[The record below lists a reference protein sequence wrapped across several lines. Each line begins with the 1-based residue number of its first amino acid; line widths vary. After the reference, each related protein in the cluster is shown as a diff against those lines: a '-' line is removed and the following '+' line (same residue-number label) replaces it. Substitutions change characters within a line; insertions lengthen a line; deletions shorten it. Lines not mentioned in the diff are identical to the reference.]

1 MVKFAFQTYAR
12 KFVKPFVTAHGEWS
26 VRSGILIA
34 ITNDNGVVRLGE
46 IAPLP
51 EFGTETLAE
60 AIAFCRSLGN
70 EFDTLQ
76 IPENYSCCQFAF
88 EMAGSPLAPLGKGG
102 TRILRDS
109 RSINHPKSSLIV
121 PLTKGDL
128 GGSIAGLLP
137 AGAKALDEWQALYLN
152 GTRSFKWKIGVADIT
167 SELKVLKQLCEE
179 LPNDATLRLD
189 ANAGL
194 SLIQA
199 KQWLNQCD
207 RITLKI
213 EYLEQPLG
221 IHEFDLMVQLNQ
233 EYKTP
238 IALDE
243 SIATYAQLEDCY
255 NRGWRGIFV
264 VKPAIA
270 GAPSQL
276 REFCKTHKLDLVFS
290 SVFETPIG
298 RMHGLQ
304 LAQELAQELGTG
316 RALGYG
322 TDRFFDQTIGQPV
335 GILESDAGTFL
346 VKFWKAIVENR
357 SIFLGNPLWGRSELD
372 QFEVSVQSNIANES
386 YIHIPTGGT
395 SGKLKFAIHTW
406 ETLSESVYG
415 MQQHFNVNQIN
426 SFCTLP
432 LHHVSGLMQ
441 YLRSY
446 LTNGQFI
453 SWDWKQLEHGNFPDI
468 ELELFFISLV
478 PTQLQ
483 RLINQPKLKQFK
495 TILLGGAPTW
505 ESLLTIARQKGL
517 PIALTYGMT
526 ETASQVTTLLPSE
539 FLAGQTNVGKPL
551 PHVKIKILNDRD
563 EICPPNEI
571 GQIQIQSK
579 SQMVGVLNIRPD
591 DLGYLD
597 PNGHLHIIGRST
609 DKIITGGENIY
620 PSAVEALIRATGLVQ
635 DVCVI
640 GVPDEIWG
648 QRVVAVWV
656 EPPPES
662 PMPSIVPISCPPL
675 SKGGWGGSLHQYP
688 KQWLQLPQ
696 LPRNAQ
702 GKIDRAQLLKLIK
715 KLEM

>member
-1 MVKFAFQTYAR
+1 MVKFAFQAYAR

-34 ITNDNGVVRLGE
+34 ITNDNGMVRLGE

-60 AIAFCRSLGN
+60 AIAFCESLGN
-70 EFDTLQ
+70 EFDALQ
-76 IPENYSCCQFAF
+76 IPENYPCCQFAF
-88 EMAGSPLAPLGKGG
+88 EMAGSPLVSLTP
-102 TRILRDS
+102 
-109 RSINHPKSSLIV
+109 LIV

-128 GGSIAGLLP
+128 GGSSAGLLP
-137 AGAKALDEWQALYLN
+137 AGAKALDEWNILYLQ

-167 SELKVLKQLCEE
+167 SELEIFKQLCEV
-179 LPNDATLRLD
+179 LPDDATLRLD

-194 SLIQA
+194 NLTQA
-199 KQWLNQCD
+199 KQWLEQCD
-207 RITLKI
+207 RITSKI
-213 EYLEQPLG
+213 EYLEQPLA
-221 IHEFDLMVQLNQ
+221 IHEFDSMLQLNQ
-233 EYKTP
+233 QYKTP

-243 SIATYAQLEDCY
+243 SIATYTQLEDCY

-270 GAPSQL
+270 GPPSQL
-276 REFCKTHKLDLVFS
+276 RNFCKTHKLDLVFS
-290 SVFETPIG
+290 SVFETAIG
-298 RMHGLQ
+298 RMAGLQ
-304 LAQELAQELGTG
+304 LAQELAQEFGTG

-322 TDRFFDQTIGQPV
+322 TDRFFDQTMVEPV

-372 QFEVSVQSNIANES
+372 QFEVSIQSNTQSNIANES

-406 ETLSESVYG
+406 ETLSASVYG
-415 MQQHFNVNQIN
+415 MQEHFNINQIN

-453 SWDWKQLEHGNFPDI
+453 SWDWKQLEQGNFPDI
-468 ELELFFISLV
+468 ELESFFISLV

-483 RLINQPKLKQFK
+483 RLINQQKLKQFK

-551 PHVKIKILNDRD
+551 PHVKIQILNDRN
-563 EICPPNEI
+563 EICPSNQI

-579 SQMVGVLNIRPD
+579 SQMLGVLNICPD

-609 DKIITGGENIY
+609 DKIITGGENVY

-640 GVPDEIWG
+640 GLHDEIWG
-648 QRVVAVWV
+648 QRVVALWV
-656 EPPPES
+656 GEYLS
-662 PMPSIVPISCPPL
+662 SCPPL
-675 SKGGWGGSLHQYP
+675 TKEIWRGSLHQYP
-688 KQWLQLPQ
+688 KQWIQLPQ

-702 GKIDRAQLLKLIK
+702 GKIDRPQLLQMIK
-715 KLEM
+715 NLEM

>member
-34 ITNDNGVVRLGE
+34 ITSDNGVVRLGE

-60 AIAFCRSLGN
+60 AIAFCKSLGN

-76 IPENYSCCQFAF
+76 IPENYSCCRFAF

-102 TRILRDS
+102 PRMLGDS

-128 GGSIAGLLP
+128 GGSNAGLLP

-167 SELKVLKQLCEE
+167 SELEVFKQLYEV
-179 LPNDATLRLD
+179 LPDDARLRLD

-194 SLIQA
+194 NLAQA
-199 KQWLNQCD
+199 KQWLDECD
-207 RITLKI
+207 CTSKI

-264 VKPAIA
+264 IKPAIA

-276 REFCKTHKLDLVFS
+276 REFCKNHKLDLVFS
-290 SVFETPIG
+290 SVFETAIG
-298 RMHGLQ
+298 RTHGLQ

-357 SIFLGNPLWGRSELD
+357 SLFLGNPLWGRSELD
-372 QFEVSVQSNIANES
+372 QFEVSIQLNTANES

-453 SWDWKQLEHGNFPDI
+453 SWDWKQLEQGNFPDI
-468 ELELFFISLV
+468 ELESFFISLV

-495 TILLGGAPTW
+495 TILLGGAPSW

-551 PHVKIKILNDRD
+551 PHVKIQILNDRN

-609 DKIITGGENIY
+609 DKIITGGENVY
-620 PSAVEALIRATGLVQ
+620 PSAVEALILSTGLVQ
-635 DVCVI
+635 DICVI
-640 GVPDEIWG
+640 GLPDEIWG

-662 PMPSIVPISCPPL
+662 PIMPSILSTSCPPL
-675 SKGGWGGSLHQYP
+675 TKGGWG
-688 KQWLQLPQ
+688 
-696 LPRNAQ
+696 
-702 GKIDRAQLLKLIK
+702 
-715 KLEM
+715 

>member
-1 MVKFAFQTYAR
+1 M
-12 KFVKPFVTAHGEWS
+12 TAHGEWS

-34 ITNDNGVVRLGE
+34 ITDNNGVVRLGE
-46 IAPLP
+46 ITPLP

-60 AIAFCRSLGN
+60 AIAFCESLGN
-70 EFDTLQ
+70 EFDTLH

-88 EMAGSPLAPLGKGG
+88 EMAGLSQTTFSP
-102 TRILRDS
+102 
-109 RSINHPKSSLIV
+109 LIV
-121 PLTKGDL
+121 PVNKGTFL
-128 GGSIAGLLP
+128 GSIAGLLS
-137 AGAKALDEWQALYLN
+137 AGAKALDEWQVLYSQ
-152 GTRSFKWKIGVADIT
+152 GTRSFKWKIGVAEIA
-167 SELKVLKQLCEE
+167 SELEIFKQLCQV
-179 LPNDATLRLD
+179 LPDDTTLRLD

-194 SLIQA
+194 NLEQI

-207 RITLKI
+207 RTSKI

-221 IHEFDLMVQLNQ
+221 IDEFDLMMQLNQ
-233 EYKTP
+233 EHKTP

-243 SIATYAQLEDCY
+243 SIATYTQLEDCY

-264 VKPAIA
+264 VKPTIA
-270 GAPSQL
+270 GPPSQL

-290 SVFETPIG
+290 SVFETSIG
-298 RMHGLQ
+298 RIAGLQ
-304 LAQELAQELGTG
+304 LAQELAQELGSG
-316 RALGYG
+316 RAVGYG
-322 TDRFFDQTIGQPV
+322 TDRFFDPTTREPV
-335 GILESDAGTFL
+335 GILEPDAGTFL
-346 VKFWKAIVENR
+346 VKFWTAIVENR
-357 SIFLGNPLWGRSELD
+357 SIFLGNPLWGRSELE
-372 QFEVSVQSNIANES
+372 QFEINIQANTDNKP

-395 SGKLKFAIHTW
+395 SGKLKFATHSW

-415 MQQHFNVNQIN
+415 MQQHFNINQIN

-453 SWDWKQLEHGNFPDI
+453 SWDWKQLEQGNFSDI
-468 ELELFFISLV
+468 ELETFFISLV

-495 TILLGGAPTW
+495 TILLGGAPSW
-505 ESLLTIARQKGL
+505 ESLLTIARQKKL

-551 PHVKIKILNDRD
+551 PHVKIQIFNDRN
-563 EICPPNEI
+563 EICSPNEI

-579 SQMVGVLNIRPD
+579 SQMIGVPNICPD
-591 DLGYLD
+591 DLAYLD
-597 PNGHLHIIGRST
+597 PNGHLYIVGRNS
-609 DKIITGGENIY
+609 DKIITGGENVY

-635 DVCVI
+635 DICVI
-640 GVPDEIWG
+640 GVPDELWG
-648 QRVVAVWV
+648 QRVVAMWV
-656 EPPPES
+656 GEQLLKPSCS
-662 PMPSIVPISCPPL
+662 PL
-675 SKGGWGGSLHQYP
+675 TKEDWEGSTHQYP
-688 KQWLQLPQ
+688 KQWIQLPK

-702 GKIDRAQLLKLIK
+702 GKIDRTLLLQLIQNPVV
-715 KLEM
+715 

>member
-12 KFVKPFVTAHGEWS
+12 RFVKPFVTAHGEWS
-26 VRSGILIA
+26 IRSGILIA
-34 ITNDNGVVRLGE
+34 ITNDNGVVQLGE

-60 AIAFCRSLGN
+60 AIAFCESLGN
-70 EFDTLQ
+70 EFDQTEFDALQ
-76 IPENYSCCQFAF
+76 IPENYPCCQFAF
-88 EMAGSPLAPLGKGG
+88 EMARSPQTSLIP
-102 TRILRDS
+102 
-109 RSINHPKSSLIV
+109 LIV

-137 AGAKALDEWQALYLN
+137 AGAKALDEWNGLYLQ
-152 GTRSFKWKIGVADIT
+152 GTRSFKWKIGIADIA
-167 SELKVLKQLCEE
+167 SELEIFKQLCAL
-179 LPNDATLRLD
+179 LPDDATLRLD

-194 SLIQA
+194 NLEQA
-199 KQWLNQCD
+199 KQWLNECD
-207 RITLKI
+207 RIPSKI
-213 EYLEQPLG
+213 EYLEQPLA
-221 IHEFDLMVQLNQ
+221 IHEFDLMLQLNQ

-243 SIATYAQLEDCY
+243 SIATYTQLEDCY

-290 SVFETPIG
+290 SVFETTIG
-298 RMHGLQ
+298 RITGLK
-304 LAQELAQELGTG
+304 LAQELAQESGSK

-322 TDRFFDQTIGQPV
+322 TDRFFDQTMIEPI
-335 GILESDAGTFL
+335 GILESDPGTFL

-372 QFEVSVQSNIANES
+372 QFEVHIQLYAQANTASECH
-386 YIHIPTGGT
+386 IHIPTGGT
-395 SGKLKFAIHTW
+395 SGKLKFATHTW
-406 ETLSESVYG
+406 KTLSESVYG

-453 SWDWKQLEHGNFPDI
+453 SWDWKQLEQGNFPDI
-468 ELELFFISLV
+468 ELESLFISLV

-505 ESLLTIARQKGL
+505 ESLLTIARQKEL
-517 PIALTYGMT
+517 PIAVTYGMT

-539 FLAGQTNVGKPL
+539 FLAGQTNVGRPL
-551 PHVKIKILNDRD
+551 PHVKIQILNDRN
-563 EICPPNEI
+563 EICLPNEI

-579 SQMVGVLNIRPD
+579 SQMLGVENIRPD

-609 DKIITGGENIY
+609 DKIITGGENVY
-620 PSAVEALIRATGLVQ
+620 PSAVEALIRAMGRVQ

-648 QRVVAVWV
+648 QRVVAVWTGNIG
-656 EPPPES
+656 EGFTKANWS
-662 PMPSIVPISCPPL
+662 
-675 SKGGWGGSLHQYP
+675 GSTHQYP
-688 KQWLQLPQ
+688 KQWIKLAQ

-702 GKIDRAQLLKLIK
+702 GKIDRSQLLQLIEN
-715 KLEM
+715 LEM

>member
-12 KFVKPFVTAHGEWS
+12 KFVKPFVTAHGEWL

-34 ITNDNGVVRLGE
+34 ITTDNGAVQLAE

-60 AIAFCRSLGN
+60 AIAFCQSLGK

-76 IPENYSCCQFAF
+76 ILENYPCCQFAF
-88 EMAGSPLAPLGKGG
+88 EMAGFPLASL
-102 TRILRDS
+102 T
-109 RSINHPKSSLIV
+109 SLIV
-121 PLTKGDL
+121 PEKLEGA
-128 GGSIAGLLP
+128 IAGLLP
-137 AGAKALDEWQALYLN
+137 AGAKALDEWNDLYLQ
-152 GTRSFKWKIGVADIT
+152 GTRSFKWKIGVADTI
-167 SELKVLKQLCEE
+167 SELEIFKQLCEV
-179 LPNDATLRLD
+179 LPDDATLRLD

-194 SLIQA
+194 NLEQA

-207 RITLKI
+207 RITSKV
-213 EYLEQPLG
+213 EYLEQPLDV
-221 IHEFDLMVQLNQ
+221 HEFDLMLQLSQ
-233 EYKTP
+233 EYKIP

-243 SIATYAQLEDCY
+243 SIATYTQLEDCY
-255 NRGWRGIFV
+255 NRGWRGIFI

-270 GAPSQL
+270 GPPSQL

-298 RMHGLQ
+298 RRAGLQ
-304 LAQELAQELGTG
+304 LAQELAQASGNK

-322 TDRFFDQTIGQPV
+322 TDRFFDQTIRQPV
-335 GILESDAGTFL
+335 GILESDPGTFL
-346 VKFWKAIVENR
+346 VKFWTSIVENR
-357 SIFLGNPLWGRSELD
+357 SIFLGNPQWGRSELD
-372 QFEVSVQSNIANES
+372 QFEINIQSYAQANTASECH
-386 YIHIPTGGT
+386 IHIPTGGT

-406 ETLSESVYG
+406 KTLSESVYG

-446 LTNGQFI
+446 LTHGQFI
-453 SWDWKQLEHGNFPDI
+453 SWDWKQLEQGEFPDI
-468 ELELFFISLV
+468 ELEPFFISLV

-483 RLINQPKLKQFK
+483 RLINQTKLKQFK

-505 ESLLTIARQKGL
+505 ESLLTIARQKQL

-539 FLAGQTNVGKPL
+539 FLAGETNVGKPL
-551 PHVKIKILNDRD
+551 PHVKIQILNDGN
-563 EICPPNEI
+563 EICLPNEI

-579 SQMVGVLNIRPD
+579 SQMLGVENICPD

-597 PNGHLHIIGRST
+597 SSDHLHIIGRST
-609 DKIITGGENIY
+609 EKIITGGENVY

-656 EPPPES
+656 GALGEGFTKADWS
-662 PMPSIVPISCPPL
+662 
-675 SKGGWGGSLHQYP
+675 GSAHQYP
-688 KQWLQLPQ
+688 KQWIQLAQ

-702 GKIDRAQLLKLIK
+702 GKIDRTQLLQLIK
-715 KLEM
+715 SLEM

>member
-34 ITNDNGVVRLGE
+34 ITSDNGVVRLGE

-60 AIAFCRSLGN
+60 AIAFCKSLGN

-88 EMAGSPLAPLGKGG
+88 EMAGSALASLGKGG
-102 TRILRDS
+102 TRMLGDS

-121 PLTKGDL
+121 PLIKGDL

-137 AGAKALDEWQALYLN
+137 AGAKALDEWQGLYLQ

-167 SELKVLKQLCEE
+167 SELKIFKQLCEV
-179 LPNDATLRLD
+179 LPDDAALRLD

-194 SLIQA
+194 NLAQA
-199 KQWLNQCD
+199 KQWLDECD
-207 RITLKI
+207 RITSKI
-213 EYLEQPLG
+213 EYLEQPLS
-221 IHEFDLMVQLNQ
+221 IHEFDSMLQLNQ

-243 SIATYAQLEDCY
+243 SIATYTQLEDCY

-290 SVFETPIG
+290 SVFETTIG

-322 TDRFFDQTIGQPV
+322 TDRFFDQTMVEPV
-335 GILESDAGTFL
+335 GILESDPGTFL

-357 SIFLGNPLWGRSELD
+357 SIVLGNPLWGRSELD
-372 QFEVSVQSNIANES
+372 QFEVHIQLNAQANTASECH
-386 YIHIPTGGT
+386 IHIPTGGT
-395 SGKLKFAIHTW
+395 SGKLKFAVHTW
-406 ETLSESVYG
+406 KTLSESVYG

-453 SWDWKQLEHGNFPDI
+453 SWDWKQLEQGNVPDI
-468 ELELFFISLV
+468 ELETFFISLV

-539 FLAGQTNVGKPL
+539 FLTGQTNVGKPL
-551 PHVKIKILNDRD
+551 PHVKIQILNDRN
-563 EICPPNEI
+563 EICLPNEI

-579 SQMVGVLNIRPD
+579 SQMISVLNIRPD

-609 DKIITGGENIY
+609 DKIITGGENVY
-620 PSAVEALIRATGLVQ
+620 PSAVEALIRETGLVQ
-635 DVCVI
+635 DVCII

-656 EPPPES
+656 GEYFLTTSCS
-662 PMPSIVPISCPPL
+662 PL
-675 SKGGWGGSLHQYP
+675 TKGGWGGSTHQYP
-688 KQWLQLPQ
+688 KQWIQLPQ
-696 LPRNAQ
+696 IPRNAQ
-702 GKIDRAQLLKLIK
+702 GKIDRAQLLQLIK

>member
-1 MVKFAFQTYAR
+1 MAKFAFQTYAR

-34 ITNDNGVVRLGE
+34 ITNDNGRVRLGE

-76 IPENYSCCQFAF
+76 IPENYPCCQFAF
-88 EMAGSPLAPLGKGG
+88 EMAGSPLTSLTP
-102 TRILRDS
+102 
-109 RSINHPKSSLIV
+109 LIV

-137 AGAKALDEWQALYLN
+137 AGAKALDEWNVLYLQ
-152 GTRSFKWKIGVADIT
+152 GTRSFKWKIGVADIR
-167 SELKVLKQLCEE
+167 SELEIFKQLCEV
-179 LPNDATLRLD
+179 LPDDATLRLD
-189 ANAGL
+189 ANGGL
-194 SLIQA
+194 NLGQA
-199 KQWLNQCD
+199 KQWLEQCD
-207 RITLKI
+207 RITSKI

-221 IHEFDLMVQLNQ
+221 IHEFDSMLQLNQ
-233 EYKTP
+233 HYKTP

-243 SIATYAQLEDCY
+243 SIATYTQLEDCY

-276 REFCKTHKLDLVFS
+276 RNFCKTHKLDLVFS
-290 SVFETPIG
+290 SVFETAIG
-298 RMHGLQ
+298 RMAGLQ
-304 LAQELAQELGTG
+304 LAQELAQEFGTG
-316 RALGYG
+316 RVLGYG
-322 TDRFFDQTIGQPV
+322 TDRFFDQTMVEPV
-335 GILESDAGTFL
+335 GLLESDAGTFL

-357 SIFLGNPLWGRSELD
+357 SIFLGNPLWGRSELE
-372 QFEVSVQSNIANES
+372 QFEISIQVHIQANTATKP

-395 SGKLKFAIHTW
+395 SGKLKFAIHSW
-406 ETLSESVYG
+406 ETLSASVYG
-415 MQQHFNVNQIN
+415 MQEHFNISQIN

-446 LTNGQFI
+446 LTNGHFI
-453 SWDWKQLEHGNFPDI
+453 SWDWKQLEQGNFPDI
-468 ELELFFISLV
+468 ELEIFFISLV

-483 RLINQPKLKQFK
+483 RLINQQKLKQFK

-551 PHVKIKILNDRD
+551 PHVKIQILNDRN
-563 EICPPNEI
+563 EICPSNQI

-579 SQMVGVLNIRPD
+579 SQMLGVLNICPD

-609 DKIITGGENIY
+609 DKIITGGENVY
-620 PSAVEALIRATGLVQ
+620 PSAVEALIRATGLVE

-640 GVPDEIWG
+640 GLHDEIWG
-648 QRVVAVWV
+648 QRVVALWV
-656 EPPPES
+656 GEYLS
-662 PMPSIVPISCPPL
+662 SCPPL
-675 SKGGWGGSLHQYP
+675 TKEGWGGSLHQYP
-688 KQWLQLPQ
+688 KQWIQLPQ

-702 GKIDRAQLLKLIK
+702 GKIDRTQLLQLIK
-715 KLEM
+715 NLEM

>member
-12 KFVKPFVTAHGEWS
+12 KFIKPFVTSHGEWS
-26 VRSGILIA
+26 IRSGILIA
-34 ITNDNGVVRLGE
+34 ITHDNGLVRLGE
-46 IAPLP
+46 IVPLP

-60 AIAFCRSLGN
+60 AIAFCKSLGN
-70 EFDTLQ
+70 EFNSLQ

-88 EMAGSPLAPLGKGG
+88 EMAGSALAPLGKEG
-102 TRILRDS
+102 TRIPEDHLF
-109 RSINHPKSSLIV
+109 PLIL
-121 PLTKGDL
+121 PLPKGDL

-137 AGAKALDEWQALYLN
+137 AGAKALDEWEILYLQ
-152 GTRSFKWKIGVADIT
+152 GTRSFKWKIGVADIVL
-167 SELKVLKQLCEE
+167 ELKLFKQLCEV
-179 LPNDATLRLD
+179 LPDDTKLRLD
-189 ANAGL
+189 ANGGL
-194 SLIQA
+194 NLAQA
-199 KQWLNQCD
+199 KQWLDKCD
-207 RITLKI
+207 RTSKV

-221 IHEFDLMVQLNQ
+221 INAFDSMMQLNQ
-233 EYKTP
+233 NYKTP

-243 SIATYAQLEDCY
+243 SIATYTQLEDCY
-255 NRGWRGIFV
+255 CRGWRGIFV

-298 RMHGLQ
+298 RMASL
-304 LAQELAQELGTG
+304 ELAQELGTG

-322 TDRFFDQTIGQPV
+322 TDHFFDQTIQEPI

-346 VKFWKAIVENR
+346 VKFWKSIVENR
-357 SIFLGNPLWGRSELD
+357 SIFLGNPSWGRSEAD
-372 QFEVSVQSNIANES
+372 QFEAAIQTNIANES
-386 YIHIPTGGT
+386 HIHIPTGGT
-395 SGKLKFAIHTW
+395 SGKLKFATHTW
-406 ETLSESVYG
+406 ETLSASVYG

-441 YLRSY
+441 YFRSY

-453 SWDWKQLEHGNFPDI
+453 SWDWKQLEHDNFPDI
-468 ELELFFISLV
+468 ELESFFISLV

-483 RLINQPKLKQFK
+483 RLINQLKLKQFK

-539 FLAGQTNVGKPL
+539 FLAGQSNVGKPL
-551 PHVKIKILNDRD
+551 PHVKIQILN
-563 EICPPNEI
+563 EKNELCSLNEI
-571 GQIQIQSK
+571 GQIQIKSK
-579 SQMVGVLNIRPD
+579 SQMIGVEDIRPD

-597 PNGHLHIIGRST
+597 LNGHLHIIGRNT
-609 DKIITGGENIY
+609 DKIITGGENVY
-620 PSAVEALIRATGLVQ
+620 PSAVEALIRSIGLVQ

-640 GVPDEIWG
+640 GLPDEVWG
-648 QRVVAVWV
+648 ERVVAVWV
-656 EPPPES
+656 GDFTGHFADHFTREDWSGS
-662 PMPSIVPISCPPL
+662 P
-675 SKGGWGGSLHQYP
+675 HQYP
-688 KQWLQLPQ
+688 KQWIQLPQ

-702 GKIDRAQLLKLIK
+702 GKIDRPQLLQLIK
-715 KLEM
+715 NLEM

>member
-12 KFVKPFVTAHGEWS
+12 KFIKPFVTAHGEWS

-60 AIAFCRSLGN
+60 AIAFCESLGN
-70 EFDTLQ
+70 EFDALQ
-76 IPENYSCCQFAF
+76 IPENYPCCQFAF
-88 EMAGSPLAPLGKGG
+88 EMAGCPLVSVTPL
-102 TRILRDS
+102 IV
-109 RSINHPKSSLIV
+109 SLI
-121 PLTKGDL
+121 KGDL
-128 GGSIAGLLP
+128 GESIAGLLP
-137 AGAKALDEWQALYLN
+137 AGAKALDEWNTLYLR
-152 GTRSFKWKIGVADIT
+152 GIRSFKWKIGVGDIA
-167 SELKVLKQLCEE
+167 SELEIFKQLCEVI
-179 LPNDATLRLD
+179 PDDATLRLD

-194 SLIQA
+194 NLEQA
-199 KQWLNQCD
+199 KQWLDRCD
-207 RITLKI
+207 RITSKI
-213 EYLEQPLG
+213 EYLEQPLA
-221 IHEFDLMVQLNQ
+221 IHEFDSMVQLNQ

-243 SIATYAQLEDCY
+243 SIATYTQLEDCY

-270 GAPSQL
+270 GPPSQL

-290 SVFETPIG
+290 SVFETAIG
-298 RMHGLQ
+298 RMAGLQ
-304 LAQELAQELGTG
+304 LAQEFSQESGSK

-322 TDRFFDQTIGQPV
+322 TDRFFDQTMAEPV
-335 GILESDAGTFL
+335 GILE
-346 VKFWKAIVENR
+346 
-357 SIFLGNPLWGRSELD
+357 SELD
-372 QFEVSVQSNIANES
+372 QFEVHIQLYSQANIASECH
-386 YIHIPTGGT
+386 IHIPTGGT
-395 SGKLKFAIHTW
+395 SGKLKFATHTW
-406 ETLSESVYG
+406 KTLSESVYG

-453 SWDWKQLEHGNFPDI
+453 SWDWKQLEQGHFPDI
-468 ELELFFISLV
+468 ELESFFISLV

-505 ESLLTIARQKGL
+505 ESLLTIARQKEL

-539 FLAGQTNVGKPL
+539 FLAGQINVGRPL
-551 PHVKIKILNDRD
+551 PHVKIQILNDRN
-563 EICPPNEI
+563 EICLPNEM
-571 GQIQIQSK
+571 GQVQIQSK
-579 SQMVGVLNIRPD
+579 SQMLDVENICPD

-609 DKIITGGENIY
+609 DKIITGGENVY
-620 PSAVEALIRATGLVQ
+620 PSAVEALIRATGLVK

-648 QRVVAVWV
+648 QRVVAAWTGDMG
-656 EPPPES
+656 EDFTKADWS
-662 PMPSIVPISCPPL
+662 
-675 SKGGWGGSLHQYP
+675 GSTHQYP
-688 KQWLQLPQ
+688 KQWIQLAQ

-702 GKIDRAQLLKLIK
+702 GKIDRSQLLQLIES
-715 KLEM
+715 LEM